1 MLVFHIIT
9 HFDVGGAE
17 RVAVN
22 IAKSSI
28 QNIEYHLVEVVRG
41 SGEFSSL
48 FVNDLKKNGIIYHR
62 SYLKNNKLGIIFFP
76 FWFILLVLKWKPNVI
91 HSHTEIPDLALY
103 IWHCIFGWLFP
114 KIRYVRTIHNTEL
127 WNKWK
132 SVGTKVERF
141 FKKKHANVSISKSTQ
156 QYYQKE
162 YGEKPTIIY
171 NGLQE
176 VNQIPFQYLIKGK
189 INILFAGRLEYQKGI
204 DELIKVVLAL
214 KNNLNFHFHII
225 GDGSMKEKLHAEL
238 KGLSSVSLYEK
249 VYGLNQYIGSFD
261 YLFMPSNHEGLA
273 LIPIEASLAH
283 TPSIINSCPGLKD
296 TLPEDWPLKVEK
308 NCIDDFIKII
318 LALENT
324 CNYQTYSNLA
334 YSYAKENFSI
344 HKMQLEYE
352 NIYFESQNIK

>member
-48 FVNDLKKNGIIYHR
+48 FVNDLKKNGIVYHR
-62 SYLKNNKLGIIFFP
+62 AYLKNNKLGIIFFP

-103 IWHCIFGWLFP
+103 IWFCMFGWLFP
-114 KIRYVRTIHNTEL
+114 RIRYVRTIHNTEL
-127 WNKWK
+127 WSKWK
-132 SVGTKVERF
+132 GIGKKVEKF
-141 FKKKHANVSISKSTQ
+141 FQKRHANVSISKSTQ

-204 DELIKVVLAL
+204 DELMKVVLAL
-214 KNNLNFHFHII
+214 KDNLNFHFHII
-225 GDGSMKEKLHAEL
+225 GDGSMKEKLYAEL
-238 KGLSSVSLYEK
+238 KDLSSVSLYEK

-273 LIPIEASLAH
+273 LMPIEASLAH

-344 HKMQLEYE
+344 RKMQLEYE
-352 NIYFESQNIK
+352 KIYFENK

>member
-1 MLVFHIIT
+1 M
-9 HFDVGGAE
+9 
-17 RVAVN
+17 
-22 IAKSSI
+22 
-28 QNIEYHLVEVVRG
+28 
-41 SGEFSSL
+41 
-48 FVNDLKKNGIIYHR
+48 
-62 SYLKNNKLGIIFFP
+62 
-76 FWFILLVLKWKPNVI
+76 
-91 HSHTEIPDLALY
+91 
-103 IWHCIFGWLFP
+103 
-114 KIRYVRTIHNTEL
+114 
-127 WNKWK
+127 
-132 SVGTKVERF
+132 
-141 FKKKHANVSISKSTQ
+141 
-156 QYYQKE
+156 
-162 YGEKPTIIY
+162 
-171 NGLQE
+171 QE

-214 KNNLNFHFHII
+214 KDNLNFHFHII

-273 LIPIEASLAH
+273 LMPIEASLAH

>member
-22 IAKSSI
+22 IAKSSN

-48 FVNDLKKNGIIYHR
+48 FVNDLKQNGIIYHR
-62 SYLKNNKLGIIFFP
+62 AYLKNNKLGIVFFP
-76 FWFILLVLKWKPNVI
+76 FWFILLVLRWKPNVI

-103 IWHCIFGWLFP
+103 VWFCIFGRLFP
-114 KIRYVRTIHNTEL
+114 RIRYVRTIHNTEL

-132 SVGTKVERF
+132 SIGKRVEKF
-141 FKKKHANVSISKSTQ
+141 FLKRHANVSISKSTQ
-156 QYYQKE
+156 LYYQKE

-171 NGLQE
+171 NGMQE
-176 VNQIPFQYLIKGK
+176 VNQLPFQHLVKGK

-204 DELIKVVLAL
+204 DELIKVILAL
-214 KNNLNFHFHII
+214 KDNLNFHFHII

-238 KGLSSVSLYEK
+238 KDLSSVSLYEK

-273 LIPIEASLAH
+273 LMPIEASLAH

-318 LALENT
+318 LSLEDT
-324 CNYQTYSNLA
+324 RNYQTYANLA

-344 HKMQLEYE
+344 RKMQLEYE
-352 NIYFESQNIK
+352 KRYFNTP